1 MCHEQIHRVCHDGY
15 VCSVLND
22 CDDEVINI
30 HAICMERSKLNPENI
45 PGFSYMGFES
55 PWDLPNS
62 SQTLS
67 YTGTLMAY
75 RIPNSVTF
83 LYVHDGG
90 TELCTQSL
98 AKALL

>member
-1 MCHEQIHRVCHDGY
+1 
-15 VCSVLND
+15 
-22 CDDEVINI
+22 
-30 HAICMERSKLNPENI
+30 
-45 PGFSYMGFES
+45 MGFES